1 MEQAVF
7 LFLRG
12 LQDAWAVLYPH
23 GFLLSCLCIA
33 VYLTLLGMDRP
44 HPPGLGSALLQSS
57 SLLPDSTCEANER
70 CFSTTTSSHPPKLF
84 L

>member
-12 LQDAWAVLYPH
+12 LQDARAVLSPH

-44 HPPGLGSALLQSS
+44 RLPGLGGVLLQSS
-57 SLLPDSTCEANER
+57 SLLPDSICEAR
-70 CFSTTTSSHPPKLF
+70 
-84 L
+84 